1 MQNNNVII
9 RNLGL
14 TNYQDTWQAMQDFN
28 AQRTPETID
37 EIWVLEHKPV
47 YTQGVAGKAEH
58 LLTKTTTPI
67 IRTNRGGQITYHGP
81 GQLIVYLLLDLK
93 RKKLGPKTLVSLIE
107 SAIIKYLAS
116 LNCKAIANEAA
127 RGVYVNDQ
135 KIASIGLRISKG
147 YSMHGFALNVAMD
160 LSPFNKI
167 NPCGLHNLTMTQV
180 KVIKND
186 ITIQIVAPEIIQV
199 LTAVL
204 NYGKVIY

>member
-1 MQNNNVII
+1 MHSNTVII

-28 AQRTPETID
+28 NDRTPDTID
-37 EIWVLEHKPV
+37 EIWVLEHQSV

-58 LLTKTTTPI
+58 LLATTTTPV

-81 GQLIVYLLLDLK
+81 GQLIIYLLLDLK

-107 SAIIKYLAS
+107 TTIIKYLAS
-116 LNCKAIANEAA
+116 LNCTAIANDSA
-127 RGVYVNDQ
+127 RGVYVNSQ

-160 LSPFNKI
+160 LDPFNKI
-167 NPCGLHNLTMTQV
+167 NPCGIQNLAMTQV
-180 KVIKND
+180 KAIKNN
-186 ITIQIVAPEIIQV
+186 ITIQIVQNDLIQV
-199 LTAVL
+199 LTQVL
-204 NYGKVIY
+204 NYDKVIY